1 VTTLVI
7 RLMFLLSTGTS
18 RGYNQW
24 AGTTWP
30 IKRGYH
36 IMFLHQP
43 AAQV

>member
-36 IMFLHQP
+36 INRP
-43 AAQV
+43 STC